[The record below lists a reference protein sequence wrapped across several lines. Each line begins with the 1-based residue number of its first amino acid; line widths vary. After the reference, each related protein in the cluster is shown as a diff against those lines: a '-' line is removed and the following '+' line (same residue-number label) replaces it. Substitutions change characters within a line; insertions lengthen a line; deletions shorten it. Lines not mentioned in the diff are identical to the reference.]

1 MGARPRTDDDAEG
14 NGTVGRVGEASLLT
28 LGCRGENPGIFVSAR
43 WELDHS
49 MLVRCSIMSRA
60 LDISARSSHASM

>member
-43 WELDHS
+43 
-49 MLVRCSIMSRA
+49 
-60 LDISARSSHASM
+60 